1 VSELKGSTP
10 PDAQQLTALLIAW
23 NRGDRAAL
31 DAIMPLVHGPLRRLA
46 RQHMALEKGRTLQP
60 TALVNEVYLRLV
72 DMKRVAWTD
81 RAHFYA
87 VCARVMRHV
96 LVDLA
101 RARKMKKRDAGAA
114 CVSLGAAP
122 AAIGTPQYDVLDIDR
137 ALEELATFDA
147 RRSRVV
153 ELRVFGGLTVQE
165 SADVLGVSPDTV
177 TRDWKLAKAWLLRRL
192 A

>member
-1 VSELKGSTP
+1 MVPCGGSRGSTS
-10 PDAQQLTALLIAW
+10 AL
-23 NRGDRAAL
+23 
-31 DAIMPLVHGPLRRLA
+31 
-46 RQHMALEKGRTLQP
+46 KGRTLQP
-60 TALVNEVYLRLV
+60 TALVNEVDPRLV

-114 CVSLGAAP
+114 RLSLGDALAARR
-122 AAIGTPQYDVLDIDR
+122 TPRTDVLDINR

-147 RRSRVV
+147 RRAP
-153 ELRVFGGLTVQE
+153 GGGIAGVRR
-165 SADVLGVSPDTV
+165 ADRCRRAASGARDVSTDTV

>member
-1 VSELKGSTP
+1 M
-10 PDAQQLTALLIAW
+10 
-23 NRGDRAAL
+23 AL
-31 DAIMPLVHGPLRRLA
+31 D
-46 RQHMALEKGRTLQP
+46 KGRTLQP

-114 CVSLGAAP
+114 RLSLGAAL
-122 AAIGTPQYDVLDIDR
+122 AAVRTPQYDVLDIDR

>member
-1 VSELKGSTP
+1 
-10 PDAQQLTALLIAW
+10 
-23 NRGDRAAL
+23 
-31 DAIMPLVHGPLRRLA
+31 M
-46 RQHMALEKGRTLQP
+46 QP

-114 CVSLGAAP
+114 GLSGAGLRP
-122 AAIGTPQYDVLDIDR
+122 ASRRTTPGHR
-137 ALEELATFDA
+137 RPLEELP
-147 RRSRVV
+147 RSTLAGAVWNC
-153 ELRVFGGLTVQE
+153 VFGGLTVQE
-165 SADVLGVSPDTV
+165 SVRSSVSPPI
-177 TRDWKLAKAWLLRRL
+177 R
-192 A
+192 